1 MFVAYDFYS
10 ISVTLKNVH
19 AIFPKASKKNN
30 TAKEK
35 KRNFLMC
42 SGTRSRRHKNQEG
55 FEKRPLSVSL
65 PRPPNS
71 EDEVPLVTL
80 SGVVGGERGRERECF
95 SLLFLPLPFS
105 RALPSPP
112 FPTRTLPPLA

>member
-1 MFVAYDFYS
+1 
-10 ISVTLKNVH
+10 
-19 AIFPKASKKNN
+19 
-30 TAKEK
+30 
-35 KRNFLMC
+35 MC
-42 SGTRSRRHKNQEG
+42 SGTKSGRHKNQEG

-65 PRPPNS
+65 PRPPSS
-71 EDEVPLVTL
+71 EDEVPLITL